1 MDIDFKK
8 FDYHNTDL
16 KKLTDTELKAHKAAM
31 EVMFQKNAVKKG
43 DPGFQYDKR
52 IDFKYTAEEVAD
64 NSWDES
70 DDSGEEGVEVVAASR
85 VYSKPKGVGIVG
97 SN

>member
-8 FDYHNTDL
+8 FDYNNTDL
-16 KKLTDTELKAHKAAM
+16 NKLTDTELKAHKAAM

-85 VYSKPKGVGIVG
+85 VYSKPKGVSIIG

>member
-1 MDIDFKK
+1 
-8 FDYHNTDL
+8 
-16 KKLTDTELKAHKAAM
+16 M

-97 SN
+97 SNQKQIDNDFEGIDENDNDYFDDDFV